1 MLELKELTGIFINY
15 KRNFWLT
22 VIVCLALGMIVFSL
36 QPTKFETNLM
46 LNVTRKGIQQTEE
59 YRFDDFY
66 RLQAD
71 ERFADT
77 AVRWLGAPQI
87 MADVINEAGTG
98 VKDFDGKFIAKR
110 LSSQMIEVSYATKDS
125 ATAQKIAVA
134 TEKVLENQI
143 KELDKDQ
150 KEETWFKLIFS
161 QPITNAKKIPLVTVI
176 FASLAIGIFLGFWS
190 VLFKHY
196 FSK

>member
-1 MLELKELTGIFINY
+1 MLELKELVGIFISH

-77 AVRWLGAPQI
+77 VVRWLGAPQI
-87 MADVINEAGTG
+87 MADVISEAGIAP
-98 VKDFDGKFIAKR
+98 KDFDAKLVAKR
-110 LSSQMIEVSYATKDS
+110 LSSQVIEVSYVTKDS
-125 ATAQKIAVA
+125 ATAQKVAVA

-143 KELDKDQ
+143 RELDKDQ

-161 QPITNAKKIPLVTVI
+161 QPITSVKKLPLGTVI